1 MTEDE
6 VRAAAERLVEFHE
19 RFAPLFG
26 KEQAQ
31 DHAYTYVKGLMVCPE
46 RKSIE
51 PIALNVGDGQ
61 VSAMQKFINNA
72 PWDHG
77 DVQAEV
83 QSVFADELVPTAV
96 DSPIGTVGVI
106 DESGFAK
113 KGSHSAG
120 VARQHNGRLGKED
133 NCQVGVFLVGVTPGG
148 SAMLDHQLYLPES
161 WCEDTEECWKRR
173 EKVQIPERVV
183 FQTKPQIAAG
193 LIRMTILLGVVTLDW
208 ITADELYGRNGEFLD
223 ELEELGHRYVVE
235 VPINTTVWTE
245 DPASCVPPYGGR
257 GRVPTLPSRE
267 SVASVVMVASELSG
281 EAWQTLQIRDGAKGP
296 LAFEFARV
304 HVWAVRHGEAGPPVW
319 LLVRRSLDPTP
330 EVKYY
335 ISNADAS
342 TPLGVL
348 AGVACTRH
356 AVEDYFE
363 DAKSY
368 LGMAQYE
375 TRSWVGWHHHM
386 SLVAMAHLF
395 TTLTRR
401 DLKKNSGADVG
412 PDGSAATE
420 GVRGSGSDPGDGG
433 VAGEVSHPPQR
444 GCPTIAH
451 QDLVGSSQGGE
462 TPTAVGRVSVECH
475 LDRVAV
481 ARHGEGGGA
490 HQPRWSTG
498 PIHRSIYII

>member
-6 VRAAAERLVEFHE
+6 VRAAAERLVQFHAG
-19 RFAPLFG
+19 FAPLFG

-61 VSAMQKFINNA
+61 VSALQKFVNIA

-77 DVQAEV
+77 DVQVEV
-83 QSVFADELVPTAV
+83 QSVFADELVPTAAG
-96 DSPIGTVGVI
+96 SSIGVVGVI

-113 KGSHSAG
+113 KGDHSAG
-120 VARQHNGRLGKED
+120 VGRQHNGRLGKED

-161 WCEDTEECWKRR
+161 WCEATKACRGRR
-173 EKVQIPERVV
+173 EKVHIPKAVT

-193 LIRMTILLGVVTLDW
+193 LIRQTVALDLVHLDW
-208 ITADELYGRNGEFLD
+208 ITADEEYGKNGEFLD
-223 ELEELGHRYVVE
+223 EVERLELRYVVE
-235 VPINTTVWTE
+235 VPVTTTVWTE

-267 SVASVVMVASELSG
+267 KVASVVAVASDLG
-281 EAWQTLQIRDGAKGP
+281 RQAWQTLRVRQGAKGP
-296 LAFEFARV
+296 LAFEFAAVR
-304 HVWAVRHGEAGPPVW
+304 VWAVRHGKAGPPVW
-319 LLVRRSLDPTP
+319 LLVRRSLEPVP

-335 ISNADAS
+335 ISNADGS

-348 AGVACTRH
+348 AEVACTRH

-395 TTLTRR
+395 VTLTRR
-401 DLKKNSGADVG
+401 ALGKK
-412 PDGSAATE
+412 
-420 GVRGSGSDPGDGG
+420 R
-433 VAGEVSHPPQR
+433 
-444 GCPTIAH
+444 
-451 QDLVGSSQGGE
+451 
-462 TPTAVGRVSVECH
+462 
-475 LDRVAV
+475 
-481 ARHGEGGGA
+481 
-490 HQPRWSTG
+490 
-498 PIHRSIYII
+498 RS

>member
-6 VRAAAERLVEFHE
+6 VRAAAERLVQFHE

-61 VSAMQKFINNA
+61 VSALQKFINIA

-83 QSVFADELVPTAV
+83 QSVFADELAPTTAG
-96 DSPIGTVGVI
+96 SSIGVVGVI

-113 KGSHSAG
+113 KGDHSAG

-148 SAMLDHQLYLPES
+148 SAMLDHRLYLPES
-161 WCEDTEECWKRR
+161 WCEATEACRDRR
-173 EKVQIPERVV
+173 EKVHIPAAVV
-183 FQTKPQIAAG
+183 FQTKPQIAAD
-193 LIRMTILLGVVTLDW
+193 LIRQTVALDVVRLDW
-208 ITADELYGRNGEFLD
+208 ITADEEYGRNGEFLD
-223 ELEELGHRYVVE
+223 EVERLELRYVVE
-235 VPINTTVWTE
+235 VPVNTTVWTE

-257 GRVPTLPSRE
+257 GRVPTRPSRE
-267 SVASVVMVASELSG
+267 SVCSVAAVASGLG
-281 EAWQTLQIRDGAKGP
+281 REAWQTLRIREGAKGP
-296 LAFEFARV
+296 LAFEFAAVR
-304 HVWAVRHGEAGPPVW
+304 VWAVRHGEAGPPVW

-335 ISNADAS
+335 ISNADPS
-342 TPLGVL
+342 TPPGVL
-348 AGVACTRH
+348 AEVACTRH

-386 SLVAMAHLF
+386 ILVAMAHLF
-395 TTLTRR
+395 ITMTRR
-401 DLKKNSGADVG
+401 ALGKK
-412 PDGSAATE
+412 
-420 GVRGSGSDPGDGG
+420 R
-433 VAGEVSHPPQR
+433 
-444 GCPTIAH
+444 
-451 QDLVGSSQGGE
+451 
-462 TPTAVGRVSVECH
+462 
-475 LDRVAV
+475 
-481 ARHGEGGGA
+481 
-490 HQPRWSTG
+490 
-498 PIHRSIYII
+498 RS